1 MKTHIIINC
10 ISKQYGL
17 LMSCLQSIYEQDYW
31 ADSIT
36 ILLPSSCKEYD
47 RIFDIAEFRAC
58 NTMKYSPPIDIAGI
72 LWGIGKARQEDMFVI
87 LQDNFCFTEF
97 SSLKEIL
104 QARGE
109 KTMMPITSDH
119 RNIICR
125 SNALYE
131 LNLHSP
137 CPPHCLH
144 FAFQYFSLNRIP
156 SDPSIRDLFKVHK
169 FKMILTDDEKLGITQ
184 SNFATDGQPEE
195 IAIKNFL

>member
-1 MKTHIIINC
+1 MKVHIIINC

-47 RIFDIAEFRAC
+47 RIFDIAEFRVC

-72 LWGIGKARQEDMFVI
+72 LWGIGKARQEDMFII

-97 SSLKEIL
+97 SSLQQVL
-104 QARGE
+104 QAKGE
-109 KTMMPITSDH
+109 KTIMPITPDH
-119 RNIICR
+119 RNVVGRGTI
-125 SNALYE
+125 LYG
-131 LNLHSP
+131 LSLSSP

-144 FAFQYFSLNRIP
+144 FAFQYLTLNKTPI
-156 SDPSIRDLFKVHK
+156 DPSIRTLFKVHK
-169 FKMILTDDEKLGITQ
+169 FKMILADDEKLGIAQ
-184 SNFATDGQPEE
+184 SDFATHGQPEE